1 MLQLPLQGE
10 SFGVS
15 QAANPKPYIKNFKT
29 LKLKTL
35 SPEPWKLWIQN
46 LKTRRRRSF
55 SLNHVW
61 QQGIFNVAV
70 PCLAPPRTG
79 LHIL

>member
-35 SPEPWKLWIQN
+35 SPEP
-46 LKTRRRRSF
+46 
-55 SLNHVW
+55 
-61 QQGIFNVAV
+61 
-70 PCLAPPRTG
+70 
-79 LHIL
+79 